1 MTTTISTYGSAD
13 KNPSFRKNNRF
24 NNKNN
29 VIYICYIEVENVV
42 EEGGKAREK
51 SVEAKQSTERIYK
64 NSPYRP
70 RSEYL
75 SDWYA
80 SI

>member
-1 MTTTISTYGSAD
+1 MEVQKKTR
-13 KNPSFRKNNRF
+13 PLEKNNRF
-24 NNKNN
+24 NNKKN

-42 EEGGKAREK
+42 EEGGKTGEK
-51 SVEAKQSTERIYK
+51 SVVAKQSTERISK
-64 NSPYRP
+64 NSPYGP

>member
-1 MTTTISTYGSAD
+1 MEVQTKTH
-13 KNPSFRKNNRF
+13 PLEEKNNRF

-29 VIYICYIEVENVV
+29 IIYICYIEVENVV
-42 EEGGKAREK
+42 EKGGKAREK
-51 SVEAKQSTERIYK
+51 SVVAKHSTKRINK
-64 NSPYRP
+64 NSPYGP